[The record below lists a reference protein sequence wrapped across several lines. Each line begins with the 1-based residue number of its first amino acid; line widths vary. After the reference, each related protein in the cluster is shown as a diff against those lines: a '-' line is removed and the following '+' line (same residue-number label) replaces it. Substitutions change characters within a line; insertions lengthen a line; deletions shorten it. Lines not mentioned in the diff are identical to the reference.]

1 MEIMEEQQNFLYEYT
16 KFCLEQAQHG
26 VDTLGTKLAGVMEIS
41 ALLLLGLRVTSTFQI
56 YVKPEQENLYFI
68 YLSLKLS
75 ACVSLAIAIAFA
87 VLGLYPR
94 KVATTGLSPEV
105 LMQKDGSLQAA
116 ITTTWM
122 KQIEDLQAYK
132 TERTAFLRKAMISLA
147 LGIAIASLA
156 TADAFMMAV
165 SIGQ

>member
-1 MEIMEEQQNFLYEYT
+1 MEEQQNFLYEYT

-26 VDTLGTKLAGVMEIS
+26 VDTLGTKLSGVMEIS

-75 ACVSLAIAIAFA
+75 ACVALAIAFA

-94 KVATTGLSPEV
+94 KVVTTGLSPEV
-105 LMQKDGSLQAA
+105 LMQKNESLQTA

-122 KQIEDLQAYK
+122 QQIEDLQTYK
-132 TERTAFLRKAMISLA
+132 TERTVFLRKAMISQGI
-147 LGIAIASLA
+147 GIAIASLA
-156 TADAFMMAV
+156 TTDAFMM
-165 SIGQ
+165 SITAKQ

>member
-1 MEIMEEQQNFLYEYT
+1 MEEQQSFLYEYT

-26 VDTLGTKLAGVMEIS
+26 VDTLGTKLSGVMEIS

-56 YVKPEQENLYFI
+56 YVKPDQENLYFI

-75 ACVSLAIAIAFA
+75 ACVALAIAIAFA

-94 KVATTGLSPEV
+94 KVSTTGLSPEM
-105 LMQKDGSLQAA
+105 LMQKNESLQTA

-122 KQIEDLQAYK
+122 QQIEDLQSYK
-132 TERTAFLRKAMISLA
+132 AARTVFLRKAMISQGI
-147 LGIAIASLA
+147 GIAIASLA
-156 TADAFMMAV
+156 TTDAFMMAI
-165 SIGQ
+165 SAGR

>member
-1 MEIMEEQQNFLYEYT
+1 METQQNFLYEYT

-56 YVKPEQENLYFI
+56 YSQDEISNLYFT
-68 YLSLKLS
+68 YLTLKLS
-75 ACVSLAIAIAFA
+75 ACVALAIAIAFA

-94 KVATTGLSPEV
+94 KVAPTGLSPEV
-105 LMQKDGSLQAA
+105 LMQKNESLQTA

-122 KQIEDLQAYK
+122 QQIEDLQAYK
-132 TERTAFLRKAMISLA
+132 AERTVFLRKAMISLG
-147 LGIAIASLA
+147 LGIAIASFA
-156 TADAFMMAV
+156 TTDAFFMAMAAR
-165 SIGQ
+165 

>member
-1 MEIMEEQQNFLYEYT
+1 MEEQQNFLYEYT

-26 VDTLGTKLAGVMEIS
+26 VDTLGTKLSGVMEIS

-75 ACVSLAIAIAFA
+75 ACVALAIAFA
-87 VLGLYPR
+87 VLGLDPR

-105 LMQKDGSLQAA
+105 LMKKNESLQTA

-122 KQIEDLQAYK
+122 QQIEDLQTYK
-132 TERTAFLRKAMISLA
+132 TARTVFLRKAMIS
-147 LGIAIASLA
+147 
-156 TADAFMMAV
+156 
-165 SIGQ
+165 QQ

>member
-1 MEIMEEQQNFLYEYT
+1 METQQNFLYEYT

-41 ALLLLGLRVTSTFQI
+41 ALLLLGLRLTSTFQI
-56 YVKPEQENLYFI
+56 YVKPEEAHLYFI

-75 ACVSLAIAIAFA
+75 ACVALAIAIAFA

-105 LMQKDGSLQAA
+105 LMQKDESLQTA

-122 KQIEDLQAYK
+122 QQIEDLQVYK
-132 TERTAFLRKAMISLA
+132 SQRTVFLRKAMISLG

-156 TADAFMMAV
+156 TTDAFFMAV
-165 SIGQ
+165 AAR

>member
-1 MEIMEEQQNFLYEYT
+1 MEEQQNFLYEYT

-26 VDTLGTKLAGVMEIS
+26 VDTLGTKLSGVMEIS

-75 ACVSLAIAIAFA
+75 ACVALAIAIAFA

-105 LMQKDGSLQAA
+105 LMKK
-116 ITTTWM
+116 M
-122 KQIEDLQAYK
+122 KAYK
-132 TERTAFLRKAMISLA
+132 LRLRLHGCSKLKIYKLIKLHVQSFC
-147 LGIAIASLA
+147 GRR
-156 TADAFMMAV
+156 
-165 SIGQ
+165 

>member
-1 MEIMEEQQNFLYEYT
+1 MEDQQSFLYEYT

-56 YVKPEQENLYFI
+56 YVKPEQVHLYFL

-75 ACVSLAIAIAFA
+75 ACVALAIAIAFA

-94 KVATTGLSPEV
+94 KVVATGISPDV
-105 LMQKDGSLQAA
+105 LVQKNESLQTA
-116 ITTTWM
+116 ITNTWM
-122 KQIEDLQAYK
+122 QQISDLQAYK
-132 TERTAFLRKAMISLA
+132 EARTVFLRKAMISLGI
-147 LGIAIASLA
+147 GIAIATFA
-156 TADAFMMAV
+156 TTDAFFMAV
-165 SIGQ
+165 SGK